1 MNRFK
6 FKQNYM
12 RQNLKLSFLTLFFV
26 ACSVNVAVGQQ
37 SNNRKSSNTDWSVFV
52 ENNPKECWSVSS
64 PKETVNTKN
73 GKIVS
78 IRRGQ
83 ILLFTFF
90 RPASGVSGQVS
101 FTPGYP
107 FGLSSPVTLSV
118 GSQTFELSVD
128 GEWAWPSDEADD
140 KKIIA
145 ALKRG
150 RSATL
155 VASSARGTV
164 TKDTFS
170 LSGYTAA
177 TNDAAARCGM
187 ATAKPKLEKPI
198 VKKSTPAAQN

>member
-1 MNRFK
+1 MSRFK

-12 RQNLKLSFLTLFFV
+12 RQNLKLGFLTLFFI
-26 ACSVNVAVGQQ
+26 ACSFNVAVGQQ
-37 SNNRKSSNTDWSVFV
+37 TNNRKSAKTDWSVFV
-52 ENNPKECWSVSS
+52 ENNPKECWAVSS
-64 PKETVNTKN
+64 PKETVNTRN

-90 RPASGVSGQVS
+90 RPASGISGQVS
-101 FTPGYP
+101 FTAGYP
-107 FGLSSPVTLSV
+107 FGLSRPVTLSV

-128 GEWAWPSDEADD
+128 GEWAWPLSKSDD

-155 VASSARGTV
+155 VASSSRGTL

-177 TNDAAARCGM
+177 TNDAAARCGT
-187 ATAKPKLEKPI
+187 AAAKPKEEKPI
-198 VKKSTPAAQN
+198 VKKSTPAVQN